1 MKKVI
6 NRGKSSKT
14 LNKVKPVKHINKNL
28 RIQISEISIPP
39 EKAIGRQFL
48 PML

>member
-14 LNKVKPVKHINKNL
+14 LNKVKPVKNINKNW
-28 RIQISEISIPP
+28 QS
-39 EKAIGRQFL
+39 FL
-48 PML
+48 ETRATGSPFFT